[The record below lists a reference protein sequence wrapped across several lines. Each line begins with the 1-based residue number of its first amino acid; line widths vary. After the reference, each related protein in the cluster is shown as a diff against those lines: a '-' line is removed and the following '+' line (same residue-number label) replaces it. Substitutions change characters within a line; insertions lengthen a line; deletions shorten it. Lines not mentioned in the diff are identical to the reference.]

1 MPLDHYK
8 KKRDFSKTPE
18 PAGTEQSNANNL
30 FMMHKHAARRLH
42 YDLRLEFD
50 GVLLSWAVTRGPSLN
65 PKEKRLAVHVEDH
78 PIEYADFEGIIPEN
92 NYGAGETLIYDR
104 GYWQPIGDVTFGL
117 KKGHLQFELY
127 GQKLKGKWHLVRIAE
142 KGGSDAKNWLL
153 IKAIDEYASDKEDI
167 TRTKPLS
174 VKSGL
179 SIEALKTYKKVAETP
194 LFFKPMLA
202 KPATKPPESD
212 EWLHEVKFDGYRM
225 QVRLDGGNVRFF
237 SRQGNEWSENF
248 LALSKYFAMLP
259 CINAII
265 DGEIAAVDQDGRTNF
280 SLLQTALTQKDSAL
294 AYYAF
299 DLIYYNGVDLRER
312 PLVERKRHL
321 SLLFKQSKP
330 PLFVSEAFY
339 ESGSV
344 VLNHIRQFGLEGIVS
359 KRKDS
364 VYRGI
369 RSDQWRKVRC
379 ISRQEFVVGGFTIN
393 EPGAVASL
401 LVGTYDGKHLIYN
414 GRVGT
419 GFGRQIARQLFQTL
433 NGSKTKNSPFSKA
446 LSAKERQNAIF
457 VRPATVVEIEYLALT
472 KDGRLRH
479 ASFKG
484 IRLDKSTKDVKM
496 EETIRQLC
504 KPSITVDTNIKFT
517 NLDRI
522 YWPDCG
528 LTKQNLIDYYE
539 KIWPHISKYI
549 CRRPLSLLRCPE
561 GITGQQFFQK
571 HAWAGMDSNI
581 RLLKTDSQNLIYI
594 DSVEGLLALAQGA
607 VLEIHPWGA
616 TIDDIHKCN
625 RIVMDI
631 DPDVSVT
638 FSLVRD
644 AAREIRDRLK
654 DLGLESSVKTSGG
667 KGLHVVSDLPAP
679 LSWEDTKTLTQYIAN
694 AMTNDNP
701 ELYLAQSGKQKR
713 VGKMFIDYQRNY
725 FGATAV
731 AAYSPRARPLAPIS
745 LPISWEELD
754 QVEAGNA
761 FHLADPQLEA

>member
-1 MPLDHYK
+1 MPLDRYL
-8 KKRDFSKTPE
+8 KKRNFSKTPE
-18 PAGTEQSNANNL
+18 PQGAEQSSAKNL

-42 YDLRLEFD
+42 YDLRLEYD
-50 GVLLSWAVTRGPSLN
+50 GVLLSWAVTKGPSLN

-78 PIEYADFEGIIPEN
+78 PLDYADFEGIIPQN
-92 NYGAGETLIYDR
+92 NYGAGETLIFDR
-104 GYWQPIGDVTFGL
+104 GYWQPIGDVKFGL

-142 KGGSDAKNWLL
+142 KGGDDSKNWLL
-153 IKAIDEYASDKEDI
+153 IKVMDEYASTKEDI
-167 TRTKPLS
+167 TQTKPLS

-179 SIEALKTYKKVAETP
+179 SIEALKANKKTAETP

-212 EWLHEVKFDGYRM
+212 QWIHEIKFDGYRM

-237 SRQGNEWSENF
+237 SRQGNEWSENLLS
-248 LALSKYFAMLP
+248 LAKYFSMLP
-259 CINAII
+259 CTNAII
-265 DGEIAAVDQDGRTNF
+265 DGEIAVVDQDGKTNF
-280 SLLQTALTQKDSAL
+280 SLLQTALTQTDSAL
-294 AYYAF
+294 TYYAF
-299 DLIYYNGVDLRER
+299 DLLYYNGIDLREK
-312 PLVERKRHL
+312 PLVERKRLL
-321 SLLFKQSKP
+321 SHLFKQSKP
-330 PLFVSEAFY
+330 PLFVSEAFK

-379 ISRQEFVVGGFTIN
+379 INRQEFVVCGFTTN
-393 EPGAVASL
+393 EPGAIASL
-401 LVGTYDGKHLIYN
+401 LVGTYDGKDLVYN

-419 GFGRQIARQLFQTL
+419 GFGRTVASQLFQTL
-433 NGSKTKNSPFSKA
+433 NGAKTKTSPFSKT
-446 LSAKERQNAIF
+446 LSAKERQGVTF
-457 VRPATVVEIEYLALT
+457 VRPEMVVEIEYLVLT
-472 KDGRLRH
+472 RDGRLRH

-484 IRLDKSTKDVKM
+484 IRLDKSTVDVKM
-496 EETIRQLC
+496 DKPIRKLN
-504 KPSITVDTNIKFT
+504 KPSVTVDSNVKFT
-517 NLDRI
+517 HLERI

-528 LTKQNLIDYYE
+528 LTKQNLIDYYK
-539 KIWPHISKYI
+539 KIWPKISKYI
-549 CRRPLSLLRCPE
+549 CRRPLALLRCPE

-581 RLLKTDSQNLIYI
+581 RLLKTGSQNLIYI
-594 DSVEGLLALAQGA
+594 DSVEGLLALGQGA

-616 TIDDIHKCN
+616 TIDDIHKCD

-631 DPDVSVT
+631 DPDVSVK
-638 FSLVRD
+638 FNLVRD
-644 AAREIRDRLK
+644 AAKEIRDRLK

-667 KGLHVVSDLPAP
+667 KGLHVVADLPAP

-701 ELYLAQSGKQKR
+701 DLYLAQSGKQKR

-745 LPISWEELD
+745 LPISWDDLERVD
-754 QVEAGNA
+754 AGNA
-761 FHLADPQLEA
+761 FHLYDATLGA